1 MLKSSLPGPAAAA
14 GPISCFSRA
23 ASAAVLS
30 GAGLLALAA
39 APALAH
45 HGMEASAAEATVA
58 NGVIS
63 GLLHPVLGPDHLLFL
78 LALSLVGLRH
88 RAGWMLGLLGVGL
101 LGSCAGLILPGLPGA
116 EAMAALS
123 LAVVALVLLDRLPRT
138 LLLPAFAIH
147 GYVLSASVLGWSA
160 MPVAAYLFGLVI
172 SQALLLVL
180 SLALLARGC
189 GHFTVRL
196 RRLLALGLASA
207 GGVLALAPLLA

>member
-1 MLKSSLPGPAAAA
+1 MPRVAGAA
-14 GPISCFSRA
+14 G
-23 ASAAVLS
+23 AVFLL
-30 GAGLLALAA
+30 GAGVLVLGA

-45 HGMEASAAEATVA
+45 HGMEAPVAEATVA

-63 GLLHPVLGPDHLLFL
+63 GLLHPVLGADHLLFL

-88 RAGWMLGLLGVGL
+88 RASWMLGLLVVGL

-123 LAVVALVLLDRLPRT
+123 LAVVALVLVERLPRT

-160 MPVAAYLFGLVI
+160 MPVAGYLLGLVV
-172 SQALLLVL
+172 SQGLLLLL

-189 GHFTVRL
+189 GHFTARL
-196 RRLLALGLASA
+196 RSSLALGLAGA
-207 GGVLALAPLLA
+207 AAVLALAPLLA